1 MDTIISSGNQ
11 LLDST
16 FLQINTPP
24 GLVIKLDKKKKRDKD
39 EKNKQLS
46 AKSHKANKNQLA
58 IM

>member
-24 GLVIKLDKKKKRDKD
+24 GLVIKGDEKKKRDKD
-39 EKNKQLS
+39 EKNKQFS
-46 AKSHKANKNQLA
+46 AKSYKANKNQ
-58 IM
+58 

>member
-39 EKNKQLS
+39 EKNKQFS
-46 AKSHKANKNQLA
+46 AKSHKANKNQ
-58 IM
+58 

>member
-24 GLVIKLDKKKKRDKD
+24 GLVMKVDKKKKRDKD

-46 AKSHKANKNQLA
+46 AKSHKANKNQ
-58 IM
+58 